1 LKKEVKLT
9 ELLPGEKGK
18 VNHLALRG
26 LERRRLMDLGFVKGS
41 IVEVN
46 RRSMFGDPTA
56 YFIKGSVIA
65 LRREEADEILVIK
78 IDEED

>member
-9 ELLPGEKGK
+9 ELSPGEKGIID
-18 VNHLALRG
+18 HLTLRG

-41 IVEVN
+41 VVEVI